1 MMQLLAGL
9 GPRIA
14 NLSEWKD
21 GHKCALASLLTL
33 PFVAVWIV
41 RLALVE
47 RDPALAPY
55 LDPDAVGPMLDF
67 VWFQAVGHLSIIV
80 LGALAGRRTQHSP
93 LLVNVA
99 IQFWFVCYFL
109 DIYAIGPFSSPFV
122 LLLLLFPVLGFIM
135 FERRPV
141 ALGLASFAVLLTA
154 STVLERMAWLPYA
167 PLIGASPFVDGRPYT
182 SWVLSLGAIPLL
194 ASALILA
201 IFAFVVAEWRDRE
214 EQLKALCKTDYL
226 TGVHNRRS
234 FMELA
239 ELEFSRAR
247 RYGSALSIVMVDVD
261 YFKRVN
267 DSYGHGVGDE
277 VLKLV
282 AGVLAAELRRH
293 DIVARY
299 GGEEF
304 ALLLAETPAE
314 PARVLAERCRR
325 RIEAAVL
332 KAAAVTVRVTASVG
346 IAAYPRPGVERVSQL
361 IDRADEALYQ
371 AKEAGRN
378 RVALAA

>member
-1 MMQLLAGL
+1 
-9 GPRIA
+9 
-14 NLSEWKD
+14 
-21 GHKCALASLLTL
+21 
-33 PFVAVWIV
+33 
-41 RLALVE
+41 
-47 RDPALAPY
+47 
-55 LDPDAVGPMLDF
+55 
-67 VWFQAVGHLSIIV
+67 
-80 LGALAGRRTQHSP
+80 
-93 LLVNVA
+93 
-99 IQFWFVCYFL
+99 
-109 DIYAIGPFSSPFV
+109 
-122 LLLLLFPVLGFIM
+122 
-135 FERRPV
+135 
-141 ALGLASFAVLLTA
+141 
-154 STVLERMAWLPYA
+154 
-167 PLIGASPFVDGRPYT
+167 
-182 SWVLSLGAIPLL
+182 
-194 ASALILA
+194 
-201 IFAFVVAEWRDRE
+201 
-214 EQLKALCKTDYL
+214 
-226 TGVHNRRS
+226 
-234 FMELA
+234 MELA

>member
-1 MMQLLAGL
+1 MMRLLAGL

-21 GHKCALASLLTL
+21 GYKCVIASLLTL

-41 RLALVE
+41 RLTLVE
-47 RDPALAPY
+47 RDPSLAPY
-55 LDPDAVGPMLDF
+55 LAPDAVRPMLDF
-67 VWFQAVGHLSIIV
+67 VWFQAAGHLSIIV
-80 LGALAGRRTQHSP
+80 LGAIAGRRSQHSP

-109 DIYAIGPFSSPFV
+109 DIYAIGPFSSPFA

-135 FERRPV
+135 FDRRPV
-141 ALGLASFAVLLTA
+141 ALGLASFAVLLVA
-154 STVLERMAWLPYA
+154 STALERMSWLPYA
-167 PLIGASPFVDGRPYT
+167 PLLGAPPFVDGRLYT
-182 SWVLSLGAIPLL
+182 TWILSLGAIPLL

-201 IFAFVVAEWRDRE
+201 IFAFVVSEWRDRE
-214 EQLKALCKTDYL
+214 QQLKELCKTDYL

-234 FMELA
+234 FMERA
-239 ELEFSRAR
+239 DLEFSRAQ
-247 RYGSALSIVMVDVD
+247 RYGSALSVVMVDVD

-282 AGVLAAELRRH
+282 ANILASALRRH
-293 DIVARY
+293 DVVARY

-304 ALLLAETPAE
+304 ALLLAETRAE
-314 PARVLAERCRR
+314 PARVLAERCRC
-325 RIEAAVL
+325 RIEAAALEV
-332 KAAAVTVRVTASVG
+332 AGVAVRVTASVG

-378 RVALAA
+378 RVAIAA